1 MNGVRKE
8 RVGKLA
14 TKNASLS
21 DIKEKKTLVSSIIAT
36 SFQYQKTREK
46 GILK

>member
-8 RVGKLA
+8 RVGRIA

-21 DIKEKKTLVSSIIAT
+21 DIKEKKNLASSITAA
-36 SFQYQKTREK
+36 SFQYQTTRGK

>member
-8 RVGKLA
+8 RVGRIA

-21 DIKEKKTLVSSIIAT
+21 DFKEKKNLASSITAT
-36 SFQYQKTREK
+36 SF
-46 GILK
+46 